1 MTGQKKNILFFTHHL
16 GHGGAE
22 KAVRTL
28 ARYFH
33 GQAGYESYVC
43 VVYDDPEFH
52 GEVDNLIVMKHR
64 SRPGDG
70 KIWKACRVLL
80 QIAELRRI
88 KRRCAIDCC
97 ISFLPGAD
105 LINVSSGTGE
115 RQIVSVRNRE
125 SLFVS
130 SIFKKWYVQYS
141 YRRCDHIA
149 AVTEVVRRDCME
161 CFGVPGNRITT
172 IHNAVPEPC
181 RAGEPGESLPGEE
194 RRMEEQAE
202 RFCRGH
208 EVFINVARLAPE
220 KGQDTL
226 LRALAAACRTRP
238 GLRLLILGEGGRR
251 EELIR
256 LAAQL
261 GLSEQVFFAGNRR
274 APQRFLRMA
283 DVFVLSSVVEGM
295 PNALL
300 EAMQCGLPCISTEC
314 GAREILAPG
323 TDCGETAKTMDIAE
337 YGILVPVGEEEALAG
352 AMLRMLEDAPLRE
365 RFRERAADCLRPFAT
380 EAVGRQWTDVI
391 EGRV

>member
-33 GQAGYESYVC
+33 GQEGYESYVC

-52 GEVDNLIVMKHR
+52 GEVDNLIVMEHR
-64 SRPGDG
+64 SRPEDG
-70 KIWKACRVLL
+70 KMRKACRVLL

-88 KRRCAIDCC
+88 KRRYAIDCC

-105 LINVSSGTGE
+105 LINVSSGAGE

-130 SIFKKWYVQYS
+130 SVFKKWYVQYS

-149 AVTEVVRRDCME
+149 AVTELVRRDCMK
-161 CFGVPGNRITT
+161 CFGVPENRITT
-172 IHNAVPEPC
+172 IHNAVPEL
-181 RAGEPGESLPGEE
+181 RRGGEPLPEEE
-194 RRMEEQAE
+194 RRMEEEAE

-208 EVFINVARLAPE
+208 EVFVNVARLAPE

-238 GLRLLILGEGGRR
+238 GLRLMILGEGPRR
-251 EELIR
+251 EELTR
-256 LAAQL
+256 LASQL
-261 GLSEQVFFAGNRR
+261 GLSEQVLFAGNRR

-323 TDCGETAKTMDIAE
+323 TDCEETAKTMDIAE
-337 YGILVPVGEEEALAG
+337 YGILVPVGEETALAG
-352 AMLRMLEDAPLRE
+352 AMLRMLEEPALRE

-380 EAVGRQWTDVI
+380 EAVGAQWADVI